1 MNELIISGLV
11 ICLAFFGE
19 SIFGFGGGL
28 VSIPLL
34 SFVLGVKDAVTL
46 ALVFQLLMGL
56 LIFHNY
62 KMTNWKVA
70 IPMTAGL
77 IIGGTIGTFTL
88 SLLSNVFLE
97 RLLAITIFIFLI
109 KMIFFNGFTFGD
121 AKHKGW
127 GILAGLV
134 GGWIQGV
141 IGTGGPILSMYL
153 AVAAPEKSVFRAT
166 LIFLLFMVSVTRIVT
181 SFGRGLLTPHIIYL
195 SLPILPF
202 FIIAIFVGHFIHAK
216 IAEKYYRYAIYI
228 ILFSSAISMLLK
240 N

>member
-1 MNELIISGLV
+1 MNELLISGLV

-28 VSIPLL
+28 ISIPLL
-34 SFVLGVKDAVTL
+34 SFVIGVKDAVTL
-46 ALVFQLLMGL
+46 ALIFQLLMGL

-62 KMTNWKVA
+62 KDTDWKVA

-97 RLLAITIFIFLI
+97 RLLAVTIFIFLI
-109 KMIFFNGFTFGD
+109 KMIFFNGFTFGNP
-121 AKHKGW
+121 KHKAW
-127 GILAGLV
+127 GIFAGLL
-134 GGWIQGV
+134 GGWVQGV
-141 IGTGGPILSMYL
+141 VGTGGPILSMYL
-153 AVAAPEKSVFRAT
+153 AVATPEKRVFRAT
-166 LIFLLFMVSVTRIVT
+166 LIYLLFMVSLTRVIT
-181 SFGRGLLTPHIIYL
+181 SLGRGLLTQHIFFL

-216 IAEKYYRYAIYI
+216 IAEKYYRYAVYI
-228 ILFSSAISMLLK
+228 ILFFSAVSMLFK